1 MIIRKIS
8 IIIIG
13 SFFITSGIGV
23 FGLSNNVYCNLTVN
37 DSFDMVIISPSLFS
51 NQIQRLIDHKNNVG
65 VDTFLKTTEEIY
77 DDYGGRDES
86 EKIKYFI
93 KDAIEIHN
101 IEYVLLFGGKKI
113 LSFGWNVPARYSNL
127 DDGFGHELFLSDLYF
142 ADVYKENGD
151 FDDWDS
157 NRNGVFAEWGFN
169 GDNLDL
175 IPDVAVGRLPCR
187 TKNEVETVIDKIITY
202 ENNVFDENWFNRVV
216 VVGGDTF
223 TDYEGYEGESTCDAA
238 INYMSGFDII
248 KLYASTGELT
258 GPDDILNALN
268 QGCGFFMTRG
278 RGGTD
283 RIRMV
288 MPEGSEF
295 VAFNIDYISDL
306 TNDNMYPICILGECI
321 HGRFDV
327 GFLNILNVIKG
338 DPEYNIYDCIPECI
352 AWRLIREKNAGSI
365 ACITNT
371 NICFGAIG
379 DVDDNGIL
387 DDAEMYGGFL
397 AVEFFKLYGEEEMR
411 FLGNIYKKS
420 ISNYIENFPV
430 YTDKIHSKSVQEYIL
445 MGDPSLRIGGY
456 P

>member
-1 MIIRKIS
+1 MLKKILIIL
-8 IIIIG
+8 IG
-13 SFFITSGIGV
+13 SIFITSGIGV
-23 FGLSNNVYCNLTVN
+23 FGLSNNIDHDLTLN

-65 VDTFLKTTEEIY
+65 VDTFLKTTEDIY
-77 DDYGGRDES
+77 REYSGRDDA

-93 KDAIEIHN
+93 KDSIEKYDV
-101 IEYVLLFGGKKI
+101 EYVLLFGGKKI
-113 LSFGWNVPARYSNL
+113 LSFKWNLPARYSNL
-127 DDGFGHELFLSDLYF
+127 DDGFGHEIFLSDLYF
-142 ADVYKENGD
+142 SDIYKENGD

-157 NRNGVFAEWGFN
+157 NGNGIFAEWGFN
-169 GDNLDL
+169 GDDLDL
-175 IPDVAVGRLPCR
+175 NPDVAVGRLPCR
-187 TKNEVETVIDKIITY
+187 TKNEVENVIDKIINY
-202 ENNVFDENWFNRVV
+202 ENNAFGDTWFKKVV
-216 VVGGDTF
+216 AVGGDTF
-223 TDYEGYEGESTCDAA
+223 PDYEGYEGEFTCDTALS
-238 INYMSGFDII
+238 YMGDFDII
-248 KLYASTGELT
+248 KLYTSTGDLV
-258 GPDDILNALN
+258 GPEDIIDELN

-306 TNDNMYPICILGECI
+306 SNEGMYPVCILGECI

-327 GFLNILNVIKG
+327 GIINIFKLIKG
-338 DPEYNIYDCIPECI
+338 DPEYNQYDCIPECI
-352 AWRLIREKNAGSI
+352 AWRLIREKNTGAI

-379 DVDDNGIL
+379 DNDDNGVL

-397 AVEFFKLYGEEEMR
+397 AVEFFRLYGENELR
-411 FLGNIYKKS
+411 FLGDIFKKS
-420 ISNYIENFPV
+420 VLNYNDIFPV
-430 YTDKIHSKSVQEYIL
+430 NSNKIHSKSVQEYIL
-445 MGDPSLRIGGY
+445 MGDPSLKIGGY